1 MSQEV
6 IRIQGLSMTYGARMI
21 FDQAEAS
28 FLYGQVYGVVG
39 RNGAGKSTLLR
50 LIQGQEQQDTGD
62 IQIAPWVQFGYI
74 PQEDVFFPDETTE
87 EFLTRWTGKPQWEIA
102 KQAHRFQL
110 THVLSTLVLSLS
122 GGYRM
127 RIKLLGMI
135 ISDPNVI
142 LLDEPTNYL
151 DLSTILLLEQWIL
164 SFSGTVLLVT
174 HDREFLARVSTVTA
188 EVERGKI
195 QLFAGN
201 IHQYTE
207 KKEQHLI
214 RIQEMNKHIQA
225 KQDQLQQFVDR
236 FKATPTKARQAKSKE
251 KEIER
256 LEQEKHPIAQAQAQV
271 RMYIP
276 QVLGKNGPALQV
288 DRLAIGYPSLC
299 LAKHINVSLDRGQKV
314 ALLGD
319 NGQGKST
326 LFKTLAGIL
335 PPVQGTYKWNTTLS
349 VGYFG
354 QHIEDLPSQMSV
366 YEYLSQYVA
375 GEVTDQKVKDTLGSF
390 LFSQEQWETRLQM
403 LSGGEK
409 SRLHLARLFLEGH
422 DVLLLDEPTNHL
434 DIETSDIMAQSL
446 QEFNGTVIFIS
457 HDRAF
462 IHILAD
468 TIWHIDNGHVGKYPG
483 TYEEY
488 LASLEDRLPQK
499 SPPRSSHRNNPSS
512 EQQPDP
518 DEKKDLQRQIYQTRK
533 EVQKIED
540 KITELEDDVRL
551 GSLEAQQELFRQ
563 ENVWIK
569 VMQHLDHLEEEWEK
583 VDV

>member
-583 VDV
+583 VDE

>member
-6 IRIQGLSMTYGARMI
+6 IRLQRVSMTYGARII
-21 FDQAEAS
+21 FQQAEGS
-28 FLYGQVYGVVG
+28 FLYGHVYGIVG

-50 LIQGQEQQDTGD
+50 LIQGQESPDAGN
-62 IQIAPWVQFGYI
+62 IEIAPWVQFGYI
-74 PQEDVFFPDETTE
+74 PQEDVFYSEETTE
-87 EFLTRWTGKPQWEIA
+87 EFLSRWTGKPQWEIA
-102 KQAHRFQL
+102 KQAYRFQL
-110 THVLSTLVLSLS
+110 THLLSTPVLSLS

-135 ISDPNVI
+135 ISEPNVV

-151 DLSTILLLEQWIL
+151 DLSTILLLENWIL

-188 EVERGKI
+188 EVDRGKVY
-195 QLFAGN
+195 LFSGN
-201 IHQYTE
+201 IQEYKE
-207 KKEQHLI
+207 KKQQHI
-214 RIQEMNKHIQA
+214 TRIQETNKQIQA

-251 KEIER
+251 KEIAR
-256 LEQEKHPIAQAQAQV
+256 LEQEKHPISREQAQV

-276 QVLGKNGPALQV
+276 QVMSKIGPALQV
-288 DRLAIGYPSLC
+288 DGLTIGYPSVY
-299 LAKHINVSLDRGQKV
+299 LARKIHLSLDRGQKV

-326 LFKTLAGIL
+326 FLKTLAGIL
-335 PPVQGTYKWNTTLS
+335 PPVQGKYTWNKTLS
-349 VGYFG
+349 IGYFG
-354 QHIEDLPSQMSV
+354 QHIEDLPSQMNV
-366 YEYLSQYVA
+366 YDYLSQYIE
-375 GEVTDQKVKDTLGSF
+375 GDVTDQKVKDTLGSF
-390 LFSQEQWETRLQM
+390 LFSPEQWETRLHT

-409 SRLHLARLFLEGH
+409 SRLYLARLFLEGH

-446 QEFNGTVIFIS
+446 QEFKGTIIFIS

-468 TIWHIDNGHVGKYPG
+468 TVWHIHNGHLDKYPG

-488 LASLEDRLPQK
+488 LASLERALPEK
-499 SPPRSSHRNNPSS
+499 SLSVSSSPSQSSS
-512 EQQPDP
+512 EKFQDQDGR
-518 DEKKDLQRQIYQTRK
+518 KDLQRQIYQTRK

-563 ENVWIK
+563 ENLWTK
-569 VMQHLDHLEEEWEK
+569 VMHHLDHLEEEWENS
-583 VDV
+583 

>member
-207 KKEQHLI
+207 KKEQQLI

-251 KEIER
+251 KEIKR

-499 SPPRSSHRNNPSS
+499 SLPRSSHRNNPSS

-583 VDV
+583 VDE